1 MDPMDL
7 EEETKEDI
15 TITADRLLQG
25 AKNELMRAEE
35 LADSDAEAALAAFDA
50 ILINDGKYNTLFF
63 PHHSTRLP
71 EDTNKDTNPLHF
83 VSPPFPTQIYPTS
96 KMATECVKVQCMGLL
111 TFMQSTNE
119 RLNLLLY

>member
-1 MDPMDL
+1 MDL

-71 EDTNKDTNPLHF
+71 EDTNNKDTNPLHF
-83 VSPPFPTQIYPTS
+83 VSPPFQPRSIPRQRWQPS
-96 KMATECVKVQCMGLL
+96 A
-111 TFMQSTNE
+111 
-119 RLNLLLY
+119 